1 MMTPVNDPIWE
12 TIRAEA
18 AEEAKAEPML
28 ASFLHATVLNHST
41 FEDCLSFHLAGKLGS
56 ETIHMMSIREVFD
69 EAMLKDPS
77 IGEAARADLKAVVDR
92 DPACDR
98 FSIPLLYFKGYKAIQ
113 SYRVAHWLWTEG
125 RKYLALQLQS
135 RIAEVYTVDIHPA
148 ARIGRGFIIDHA
160 HSIVIGE
167 TAVVGNDVSML
178 QEVTLGGTGKASG
191 DRHPKVAD
199 GVLISAGAKVL
210 GNVSIGEGAKIGA
223 GSVVL
228 HDVPPHTT
236 VVGVPAKAV
245 GRARHE
251 RPSEAMDHCLDSMEG
266 VPDPE
271 EARSH

>member
-1 MMTPVNDPIWE
+1 MMAPVNDPLWE
-12 TIRAEA
+12 TIRSEA

-41 FEDCLSFHLAGKLGS
+41 LEDCLSFHLASTLGGD
-56 ETIHMMSIREVFD
+56 TIHILSLREVFD

-77 IGEAARADLKAVVDR
+77 IGEAARADLRAVIER

-98 FSIPLLYFKGYKAIQ
+98 YSIPLLYFKGYKAIQ

-125 RKYLALQLQS
+125 RQYLALQLQS
-135 RIAEVYTVDIHPA
+135 RISELYNVDIHPG
-148 ARIGRGFIIDHA
+148 ARLGRGIMIDHA

-178 QEVTLGGTGKASG
+178 HEVTLGGTGKETG
-191 DRHPKVAD
+191 DRHPKVGE
-199 GVLISAGAKVL
+199 GVLISAGAKIL
-210 GNVSIGEGAKIGA
+210 GNVIIGKGAKIAA

-228 HDVPPHTT
+228 TDVAPHTT
-236 VVGVPAKAV
+236 VAGVPAVVV

-251 RPSEAMDHCLDSMEG
+251 KPSEEMDHCLDSMEG
-266 VPDPE
+266 VPGPE
-271 EARSH
+271 EARRH